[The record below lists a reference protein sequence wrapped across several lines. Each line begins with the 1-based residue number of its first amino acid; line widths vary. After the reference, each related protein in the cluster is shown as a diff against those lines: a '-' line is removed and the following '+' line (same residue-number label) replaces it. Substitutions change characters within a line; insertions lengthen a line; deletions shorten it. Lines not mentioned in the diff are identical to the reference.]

1 VIFVFLGL
9 VAVAALF
16 GGQFL
21 PGPWYASL
29 AKPPWNPP
37 NWLFGPVWAV
47 LYGMIAAAGW
57 MVWRAGGGWRG
68 AALPLGLWLV
78 QLVLNAAW
86 SWLFFGMHRMD
97 QALAEITVLWLLILA
112 CTLLFWRIRPLAGAM
127 MLPYLAWVG
136 FAAFLNFTIWRLNP

>member
-1 VIFVFLGL
+1 MIFVFLGL
-9 VAVAALF
+9 VAAAALF
-16 GGQFL
+16 GAQFL

-29 AKPPWNPP
+29 AKPAWNPP
-37 NWLFGPVWAV
+37 DWLFGPVWTV

-57 MVWRAGGGWRG
+57 MAWRAGGGWRG
-68 AALPLGLWLV
+68 AALPLGLWLA

-86 SWLFFGMHRMD
+86 SWLFFGVRRMD
-97 QALAEITVLWLLILA
+97 LALFEITLLWLLILA
-112 CTLLFWRIRPLAGAM
+112 CVLQFWRIRPLAGAM